1 VLNFCP
7 CVTKAAGSTALTFV
21 PCYFFSFFSVPFESF
36 FKFFLVTFPAAA
48 SVSAR
53 TCERVVVA
61 VAPRTIAKVRA
72 VFDQRA
78 ATANTANGAAFAG
91 HAALAASIAHQ
102 HGARRSG
109 PDGRR
114 LSQRSDLVVPRR
126 QDPARQHQKDS
137 H

>member
-1 VLNFCP
+1 
-7 CVTKAAGSTALTFV
+7 
-21 PCYFFSFFSVPFESF
+21 
-36 FKFFLVTFPAAA
+36 
-48 SVSAR
+48 VSAR

-61 VAPRTIAKVRA
+61 LAPRTIAKVRA

-78 ATANTANGAAFAG
+78 ATADSADGAAFAG

-102 HGARRSG
+102 HGARRAR
-109 PDGRR
+109 PHCRR
-114 LSQRSDLVVPRR
+114 LSQRSDLVVSRR